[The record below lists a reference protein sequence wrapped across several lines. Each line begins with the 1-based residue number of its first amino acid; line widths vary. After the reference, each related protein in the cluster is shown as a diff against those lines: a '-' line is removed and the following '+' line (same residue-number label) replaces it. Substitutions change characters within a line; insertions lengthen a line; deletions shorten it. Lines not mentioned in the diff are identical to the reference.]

1 MVAHVSTR
9 VAVMYLGRFV
19 EVSPADELFQRPLH
33 PYTRALLAAVPEPDP
48 DQPAPAALPGEIASA
63 VDLPRGCRFAPRCP
77 LVQERCR
84 QEDPELREFGSGHQ
98 AACHLA

>member
-1 MVAHVSTR
+1 VSTR

-63 VDLPRGCRFAPRCP
+63 VDLLRGCRFAPHCP